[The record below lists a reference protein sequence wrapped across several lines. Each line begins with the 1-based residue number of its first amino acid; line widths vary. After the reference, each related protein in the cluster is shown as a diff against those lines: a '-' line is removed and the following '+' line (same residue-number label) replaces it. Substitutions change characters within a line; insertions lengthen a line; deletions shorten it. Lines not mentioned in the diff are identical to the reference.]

1 MHTRREALTFNGRMN
16 SPFLNRLAHGPL
28 LADGAMGTLLFA
40 RGIPFERCF
49 DELNLT
55 LPAMVEQIHR
65 EYLSAGAELI
75 ETNTFGA
82 NAVRLSSH
90 MLGEKARM
98 LARQGVKL
106 ARNAREVVGTP
117 AFVAGSMGPLGAAL
131 APFGAIAPADAEAA
145 FRTQAEGL
153 LEGGTDVFILE
164 TFQDLNEILA
174 ALRAVR
180 AVTAELPVIAQM
192 TFGEDGKTRYG
203 HTPALVVRALK
214 QAGASVVGVNCGV
227 GPQATLE
234 LLEQFVAAA
243 DGTPVSAMPNAGLP
257 QFVEGRYVYLS
268 SPDYFAD
275 FAARAAGLGVKVI
288 GGCCG
293 TTPAHVKAMRER
305 LASHLPAES
314 LPSGA
319 EVRVLEPV
327 SAVMSAPGADS
338 LAEPEEPSLL
348 RRMRARFTVSVEID
362 PPRGIQ
368 TSKVMAGA
376 RLMAE
381 RGVDCINIADSPMA
395 RIRMSAM
402 ALAYQIHRELPAME
416 LILHYTT
423 RDRNLMALQS
433 ELLGA
438 HAIGL
443 RNILC
448 LTGDPPSLGDYP
460 NMTAVY
466 DTDSVGL
473 IKIVRRLN
481 EGADQAGSSI
491 GGRTAFAVGCGVN
504 PTAEDLSQELERF
517 ERKIEAGVQ
526 FVMTQPVYELDS
538 WKRFLD
544 KLGGMPKVPLLIGI
558 LPLQSFRHAEFLHN
572 EVPGIQ
578 VPEWIR
584 RRLHDAGN
592 EGQKVGVELA
602 RQLLAEARDLANGVY
617 LMPSFGRY
625 ENCLDVLEGV
635 LDGARGRR

>member
-1 MHTRREALTFNGRMN
+1 MSA
-16 SPFLNRLAHGPL
+16 PFLDRLAHGPL
-28 LADGAMGTLLFA
+28 LADGAMGTLLFQK
-40 RGIPFERCF
+40 GIAFERCF
-49 DELNLT
+49 DELNAAQ
-55 LPAMVEQIHR
+55 PALVEGIHR
-65 EYLSAGAELI
+65 EYLAAGAELI
-75 ETNTFGA
+75 ETNTFGC
-82 NAVRLSSH
+82 NAVRLAAH
-90 MLGEKARM
+90 GLDEKARV

-106 ARNAREVVGTP
+106 ARNAREIAGTP
-117 AFVAGSMGPLGAAL
+117 AFVAGSMGPLGKAV
-131 APFGAIAPADAEAA
+131 APFGPISAAHAEAA
-145 FRTQAEGL
+145 FRVQAEGL
-153 LEGGTDVFILE
+153 LEGGLDVFILE
-164 TFQDLNEILA
+164 TFQDLTEILA

-180 AVTAELPVIAQM
+180 SVTAEVPIVAQM

-214 QAGASVVGVNCGV
+214 QAGANVVGVNCGV

-257 QFVEGRYVYLS
+257 HFVEGRYVYLS

-275 FAARAAGLGVKVI
+275 FAARAVALGVRLI

-293 TTPAHVKAMRER
+293 TTPAHIRAMRER
-305 LASHLPAES
+305 LASHLPAEA

-319 EVRVLEPV
+319 EVRVLE
-327 SAVMSAPGADS
+327 AVTASETGDPDAV
-338 LAEPEEPSLL
+338 EPALL
-348 RRMRARFTVSVEID
+348 RLLRQRFTVSVEID

-368 TSKVMAGA
+368 THKVMAGA
-376 RLMAE
+376 RLMSE

-402 ALAYQIHRELPAME
+402 ALAYQMRLQLPSME

-438 HAIGL
+438 HALGL

-473 IKIVRRLN
+473 IKIVRQLN
-481 EGADQAGSSI
+481 EGTDQAGASI

-504 PTAEDLSQELERF
+504 PTSDDLEVELERF
-517 ERKIEAGVQ
+517 HRKLDGGVQ
-526 FVMTQPVYELDS
+526 YVMTQPVYELDS

-544 KLGGMPKVPLLIGI
+544 RLGGMPKVPILIGI

-572 EVPGIQ
+572 EVPGIR
-578 VPEWIR
+578 VPDWIR
-584 RRLHDAGN
+584 RRMHDAGN

-625 ENCLDVLEGV
+625 ENCLDVLDGV
-635 LDGARGRR
+635 LDGARGRGGA

>member
-1 MHTRREALTFNGRMN
+1 MP
-16 SPFLNRLAHGPL
+16 SPFLARLAQGPL
-28 LADGAMGTLLFA
+28 LADGAMGTLLFQK
-40 RGIPFERCF
+40 GVPFERCF
-49 DELNLT
+49 DELNQSRPEL
-55 LPAMVEQIHR
+55 VEGIHR
-65 EYLSAGAELI
+65 EYLAAGAELI

-82 NAVRLSSH
+82 NAIRLAAH
-90 MLGEKARM
+90 GLDENAAR

-106 ARNAREVVGTP
+106 ARNAREVAGVT
-117 AFVAGSMGPLGAAL
+117 AFVAGSMGPLGRAL
-131 APFGAIAPADAEAA
+131 EPFGPIRAAEAEAA

-153 LEGGTDVFILE
+153 LEGGLDVFVLE
-164 TFQDLNEILA
+164 TFQDLAEILI
-174 ALRAVR
+174 ALRAVKR
-180 AVTAELPVIAQM
+180 VTSELPVVAQM
-192 TFGEDGKTRYG
+192 TFGEDGRTRYG
-203 HTPALVVRALK
+203 HTPALVVRALR
-214 QAGASVVGVNCGV
+214 QAGADVVGVNCGV

-243 DGTPVSAMPNAGLP
+243 DGAPVSAMPNAGLP

-268 SPDYFAD
+268 SPEYFAD
-275 FAARAAGLGVKVI
+275 FAARAVGLGVRLL

-293 TTPAHVKAMRER
+293 TTPAHVRAMRER
-305 LASHLPAES
+305 LASHLPAEK

-319 EVRVLEPV
+319 EVRVLEP
-327 SAVMSAPGADS
+327 SGFPPAAAGEGA
-338 LAEPEEPSLL
+338 AEAEEPSLL
-348 RRMRARFTVSVEID
+348 KLLRTRFTVSVEID

-368 TSKVMAGA
+368 TQKVMAGA

-402 ALAYQIHRELPAME
+402 ALAWQIRRELPGME

-438 HAIGL
+438 HALGL

-473 IKIVRRLN
+473 IRIVHRLN
-481 EGADQAGSSI
+481 DGADQAGSSI
-491 GGRTAFAVGCGVN
+491 GGRTVFAVGCGVN
-504 PTAEDLSQELERF
+504 PTAEDLDTELDRF
-517 ERKIEAGVQ
+517 RKKLDAGVQ
-526 FVMTQPVYELDS
+526 FVMTQPVYTLET

-544 KLGGMPKVPLLIGI
+544 RLGGMPPVPLLIGI

-584 RRLHDAGN
+584 QRLHDAGN
-592 EGQKVGVELA
+592 EGQRVGVELA
-602 RQLLAEARDLANGVY
+602 RELLADAQGLASGVY

-625 ENCLDVLEGV
+625 ENCLEVLEGV
-635 LDGARGRR
+635 LDTSRGRSRG